1 MNALTKESI
10 VKHTQQATNLKTWRF
25 LCMCKECNGA
35 FIRVALKD
43 VLGIAKGFGYGEY
56 LTREEW
62 ETLNHKVVSLNK
74 SRVAR

>member
-1 MNALTKESI
+1 MNALTKQSI
-10 VKHTQQATNLKTWRF
+10 VDYTQHATNFDTWRF
-25 LCMCKECNGA
+25 TCICKECQGA
-35 FIRVALKD
+35 IVKVWLKD
-43 VLGIAKGFGYGEY
+43 VKPIAKGFGFNEY